1 MASNL
6 GIVFLKE
13 EYQQVKYQLD
23 TSKEEFRI
31 LDIQV
36 FLKKI
41 FQDNLAVDQGVTN
54 GNDVEEGIDA
64 NCDFMHLFLLNVLLH
79 YVVQELHCVIE
90 LWIAY
95 QRGGFR
101 EILDIWSHIKVL
113 VNECHLL
120 NQIWLGKD
128 GFQECTVPALICE
141 EYLAEVVIRR

>member
-13 EYQQVKYQLD
+13 EYQQVKYQLN

-41 FQDNLAVDQGVTN
+41 FKDNLAVDQGVTN

-79 YVVQELHCVIE
+79 YVV
-90 LWIAY
+90 
-95 QRGGFR
+95 
-101 EILDIWSHIKVL
+101 
-113 VNECHLL
+113 
-120 NQIWLGKD
+120 
-128 GFQECTVPALICE
+128 
-141 EYLAEVVIRR
+141 

>member
-41 FQDNLAVDQGVTN
+41 F
-54 GNDVEEGIDA
+54 
-64 NCDFMHLFLLNVLLH
+64 
-79 YVVQELHCVIE
+79 
-90 LWIAY
+90 
-95 QRGGFR
+95 
-101 EILDIWSHIKVL
+101 
-113 VNECHLL
+113 
-120 NQIWLGKD
+120 
-128 GFQECTVPALICE
+128 
-141 EYLAEVVIRR
+141 